1 MEEAQAFSLFD
12 GTAPT
17 LHCLLMG
24 AYFPRMSPAAYGTQ
38 GSGPKFEPAPNID

>member
-1 MEEAQAFSLFD
+1 MEEPQAVFVFD

-24 AYFPRMSPAAYGTQ
+24 AYFPWMSPTAYGTQ
-38 GSGPKFEPAPNID
+38 GSGPKFEPSPNID